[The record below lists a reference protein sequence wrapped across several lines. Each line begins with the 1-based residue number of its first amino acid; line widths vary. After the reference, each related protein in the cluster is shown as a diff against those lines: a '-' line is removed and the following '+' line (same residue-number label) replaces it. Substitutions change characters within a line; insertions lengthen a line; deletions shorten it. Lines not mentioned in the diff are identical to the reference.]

1 MAMRFQIGLLMM
13 AGMVA
18 LVQADAQEAWPQS
31 VVIEAETLG
40 PLKGNNFSF
49 EPVERTTK
57 GTWSLGGP
65 GVAAEWTQGGE
76 SEFLSIA
83 ARADEKAGVSVG
95 REIELP
101 AAGKY
106 RLWVRYAD
114 YRKKREEFGVR
125 IRQRNQEVLAHVF
138 GTKDRVDPLDP
149 MSLRWD
155 FVFTWDKVEVSLE
168 KGPARIE
175 LYTTGPTEARRHVDL
190 MVLTTDETYQPT
202 GREKPNA
209 AAWGPLRDL
218 MKKGMGDA
226 HPLANSKRLAEIP
239 AEWKITGR
247 PPVFVWNTG
256 DPWLEEL
263 KRPADRI
270 DVAFGVDPP
279 LLKDF
284 LAAYRGKEI
293 PVFGS
298 KLSGPSWGISNYPKV
313 FADGSPFIQWLE
325 RHPQQR
331 FTLMLNY
338 SNPDW
343 PKGADRKAVYANLKK
358 YMDRCAGFV
367 AGESVAHTGYDSE
380 ELSSRIKN
388 AKTRGDVLAALRDAH
403 TLSVAKKFSDYYGQ
417 PVSAAEAWAPVMSCL
432 SGNNEAFC
440 HALLNWGCKQIG
452 HENTGN
458 SPTLAR
464 RLAFLR
470 GAARQ
475 FGAKLCDYQSAN
487 LGDAA
492 TMFSRQAFLYP
503 ASSRNILDNS
513 YDAFAGAGVNW
524 LLKDYALFFL
534 AGCDAFYNEQGV
546 DMFWKPGGIV
556 AGDGFPVQLSPK
568 GKVAQAIIDLAE
580 KHSRGTQYTPIA
592 FLLDEAHGWSQ
603 ERFRPGAFGL
613 EAERNPAVLTPG
625 RHEAALRGWFDI
637 AYFPAP
643 DTQNEPASAIR
654 QTYVNGVFGDIFD
667 VVVTAE
673 SHAQIIKTYPV
684 LIAAGDVPLSA
695 QWGKALNDYVQTGG
709 VLVVCADTF
718 TGPGAAALKL
728 PAGGA
733 AAEAASIVWK
743 PTGEKLAANVFRYR
757 PIEANAGEIL
767 ATAANGEPI
776 AAAYPRGRGKLIY
789 VSIPMG
795 LGINN
800 RPAPLLDL
808 LLRDLAATMVPV
820 TVEGDVEKAF
830 NRLDDGGWLIT
841 LLNNRGVIKPQHGIL
856 PTDYREAQEVKLVV
870 PFKVKSRAEW
880 MAGEEVSWK
889 EHGSGA
895 EANIT
900 VPAGS
905 VRMVA
910 IHPEQ

>member
-1 MAMRFQIGLLMM
+1 MDRRFGLLMLLWIC
-13 AGMVA
+13 V
-18 LVQADAQEAWPQS
+18 LEIHADPMPQS
-31 VVIEAETLG
+31 IVIEAESLA

-49 EPVERTTK
+49 EQVDKTTK
-57 GTWSLGGP
+57 GSWSLAGP

-83 ARADEKAGVSVG
+83 ARADEKAGVTAG
-95 REIELP
+95 RQIEIP
-101 AAGKY
+101 TAAKY
-106 RLWVRYAD
+106 TLWVRYAD

-125 IRQRNQEVLAHVF
+125 IKQGEREISSHLF
-138 GTKDRVDPLDP
+138 GTKDLADDLDP
-149 MSLRWD
+149 MSLMWD
-155 FVFTWDKVEVSLE
+155 FVFTWDKIDVRLE
-168 KGPARIE
+168 KGPAQVD

-190 MVLTTDETYQPT
+190 MVLTTDAQYRPT
-202 GREKPNA
+202 GREKPDA
-209 AAWGPLRDL
+209 AAWIPLRAM
-218 MKKGMGDA
+218 MKDPGRNAHALASDA
-226 HPLANSKRLAEIP
+226 SLVEIP
-239 AEWKITGR
+239 AAWKIASA
-247 PPVFVWNTG
+247 PPSFVWNTG
-256 DPWLEEL
+256 EPWLEEL

-298 KLSGPSWGISNYPKV
+298 KLSGPSSGIANYPLI
-313 FADGSPFIQWLE
+313 FADGSPFIAWLD
-325 RHPQQR
+325 RHPDQR

-338 SNPDW
+338 NDPNW

-358 YMDRCAGFV
+358 YMNRCAGYV
-367 AGESVAHTGYDSE
+367 AGESVAHASYDSQI
-380 ELSSRIKN
+380 LSDRIKD

-403 TLSVAKKFSDYYGQ
+403 TLSVVKKFSDYYGQ
-417 PVSAAEAWAPVMSCL
+417 PVTPEEAWAPVMSCL

-475 FGAKLCDYQSAN
+475 FGAKLADYQSAN

-503 ASSRNILDNS
+503 ASSKNILDNS

-524 LLKDYALFFL
+524 LMKDYALFHL
-534 AGCDAFYNEQGV
+534 AGCDVFYNEQGV
-546 DMFWKPGGIV
+546 DMFWKPGGVV
-556 AGDGFPVQLSPK
+556 AGDNFPVQLSPK

-580 KHSRGTQYTPIA
+580 KHPRGTQYTPIA

-603 ERFRPGAFGL
+603 ERFRHGAFGF
-613 EAERNPAVLTPG
+613 EPERNPAVLTPG

-654 QTYVNGVFGDIFD
+654 QTYVNGIFGDIFD
-667 VVVTAE
+667 VIVTA
-673 SHAQIIKTYPV
+673 SAHAQIVKTYPV
-684 LIAAGDVPLSA
+684 LIAAGDVPLS
-695 QWGKALNDYVQTGG
+695 QEWGQALVDYMQAGG
-709 VLVVCADTF
+709 TLVTCADTF
-718 TGPGAAALKL
+718 TGTGAASLNL
-728 PAGGA
+728 PASGA
-733 AAEAASIVWK
+733 ESESAAILWK
-743 PTGEKLAANVFRYR
+743 PSGETLRANVFRYR
-757 PIEANAGEIL
+757 EIKPEAGGIL
-767 ATAANGEPI
+767 ATTSDGKPLAVSFN
-776 AAAYPRGRGKLIY
+776 RGKGKLIY
-789 VSIPMG
+789 VAIPMG
-795 LGINN
+795 LGIDN
-800 RPAPLLDL
+800 RPVPLLSL
-808 LLRDLAATMVPV
+808 LMRDLAAGLVPV
-820 TVEGDVEKAF
+820 TAQGDVEKVY

-856 PTDYREAQEVKLVV
+856 PTDYRQAHEVTLTV
-870 PFKVKSRAEW
+870 PFKVKSSAEW
-880 MAGEEVSWK
+880 MAGGEMKWNATAA
-889 EHGSGA
+889 GA
-895 EANIT
+895 SAKIA
-900 VPAGS
+900 VPAGAMRLI
-905 VRMVA
+905 V
-910 IHPEQ
+910 IYPEPVK